1 MKHHYVMGVDFG
13 TTGVKCV
20 ILDLS
25 GNVLGTG
32 YEPAPTTFP
41 RPGWAEIDPNMVT
54 ERTLQAAKKALE
66 QSKIDPA
73 DLLGISSSS
82 ICSSIVPM
90 DKNGDYIYPFIP
102 WNDTRCYEVFDFMR
116 DCMAKAGD
124 SELDD
129 YFFTGYGLQGNCTLP
144 SMIWLQK
151 NEPEIYERTDKFIN
165 AQSVITRAFTGGDY
179 FDDEPGITFSK
190 LADVQTLT
198 YSPERA
204 ERYGFDFGK
213 MPEVR
218 KTCEKAGV
226 VSAEAAQKT
235 GLLAGT
241 PVFVGAGDVMCA
253 TVGAGVA
260 EDGVGCVVVGT
271 GGNVNAYS
279 SSPKLHPTAKFPVHG
294 SPVGGWHL
302 MGSCG
307 AAASS
312 LTYFVDTFCQAEKA
326 VAALEG
332 RSVFDLVT
340 AYAAKSPAGA
350 NGAVYYPWLMGAD
363 CPKFNAN
370 ARGTFSGLSF
380 THTKADIARAVLE
393 GVAMELRSM
402 LLACEEALQYSF
414 HLLRMMGGGAKSPL
428 WAQIFA
434 DVNGLPIEIPA
445 CDEAAALAAGIFA
458 AVGAGAFP
466 NVLEGTKRMVKIAK
480 RYEPDPANAA
490 RYQDLYALYEKTYTA
505 LTDGGVFEAQA
516 AYQNKYI
523 KH

>member
-1 MKHHYVMGVDFG
+1 MAKKYVMGADFG

-20 ILDLS
+20 ILDLEGNILGS
-25 GNVLGTG
+25 GSCPT
-32 YEPAPTTFP
+32 PTTYP
-41 RPGWAEIDPNMVT
+41 RPGYAEIDPDMVT
-54 ERTLQAAKKALE
+54 ERTLQAAKIALE
-66 QSKIDPA
+66 RSDVDPA
-73 DLLGISSSS
+73 DIIGISSSS

-90 DKNGDYIYPFIP
+90 DADGKYIYPFIP

-116 DCMAKAGD
+116 ECMAKEGD

-129 YFFTGYGLQGNCTLP
+129 YMYTGYGLQGNCTLP
-144 SMIWLQK
+144 SMIWVQK
-151 NEPEIYERTDKFIN
+151 NEPKIYARTAKFIN
-165 AQSVITRAFTGGDY
+165 AQSVITRAFTGGNY
-179 FDDEPGITFSK
+179 YDDEPGVTFSK

-204 ERYGFDFGK
+204 KRYGFDFDK

-218 KTCEKAGV
+218 KTCEQAGV
-226 VSAEAAQKT
+226 VGAEAAAKT
-235 GLLAGT
+235 GLKQGT

-279 SSPKLHPTAKFPVHG
+279 STPKLHPQAKFPVHG

-326 VAALEG
+326 YASIAG
-332 RSVFDLVT
+332 RSVFEIVT
-340 AYAAKSPAGA
+340 EYAAKSPAGA
-350 NGAVYYPWLMGAD
+350 NGAVYYPWLIGAD

-380 THTKADIARAVLE
+380 VHTKADIARAVLE

-402 LLACEEALQYSF
+402 LLACEEALQNKFY
-414 HLLRMMGGGAKSPL
+414 LLRMMGGGAKSDL

-434 DVNGLPIEIPA
+434 DVNNIPVEIPA
-445 CDEAAALAAGIFA
+445 CDEAAALAAGLYA
-458 AVGAGAFP
+458 AVGAGEFE
-466 NVLEGTKRMVKIAK
+466 NVLEGTKKMVKIAK
-480 RYEPDPANAA
+480 RFEPNPENVE
-490 RYQDLYALYEKTYTA
+490 RYQELYQLYEMTYSA
-505 LTDGGVFEAQA
+505 LAPEVFEAQA
-516 AYQNKYI
+516 AYQKKYI
-523 KH
+523 KG